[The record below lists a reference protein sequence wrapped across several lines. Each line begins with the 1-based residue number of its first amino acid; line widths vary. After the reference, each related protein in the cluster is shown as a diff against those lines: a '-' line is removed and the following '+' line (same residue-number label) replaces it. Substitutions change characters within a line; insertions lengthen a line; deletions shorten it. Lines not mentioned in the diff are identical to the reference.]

1 MQCLHNACG
10 ISGKFSWLYDLYLQ
24 IWNWWELFFI
34 HGTFLVHKLET
45 FKNCKEVN
53 HIMIMT
59 VATIYI
65 FFILCG
71 IWSPVE
77 NYFQKI
83 LSPHPLKKSIPP
95 FLLTPSP
102 FPENS
107 KVQIPPFF
115 DNTPFFSHPPPP
127 TCRKGGHNVTYFLGN
142 NQVRQFVKFMISS
155 T

>member
-1 MQCLHNACG
+1 MHVEFPGSFPDYTIFIC
-10 ISGKFSWLYDLYLQ
+10 KFKIDESF
-24 IWNWWELFFI
+24 FFI
-34 HGTFLVHKLET
+34 QGAFLVYKLET

-53 HIMIMT
+53 HIMIMIIT
-59 VATIYI
+59 YI

-102 FPENS
+102 LQKCKSPLFW
-107 KVQIPPFF
+107 QH
-115 DNTPFFSHPPPP
+115 PFFSVPD
-127 TCRKGGHNVTYFLGN
+127 KLELD
-142 NQVRQFVKFMISS
+142 I
-155 T
+155 